1 MARATSSSQST
12 DVAVPLNEEAVELV
26 HLGIHGACYTKHD
39 DLHLHRT
46 RQQILTKVI
55 EEDLTVLVE
64 GRTGIT
70 WFLGTVEG
78 TVAGTPFAAPTALHP
93 HLDPRRGTTRRNV
106 GLASLIPD
114 VQHAAR

>member
-1 MARATSSSQST
+1 
-12 DVAVPLNEEAVELV
+12 
-26 HLGIHGACYTKHD
+26 
-39 DLHLHRT
+39 
-46 RQQILTKVI
+46 VI

-93 HLDPRRGTTRRNV
+93 HLDRSTTTITAGALSPPRQPGANRHEALST
-106 GLASLIPD
+106 L
-114 VQHAAR
+114 